1 MSLIFRDV
9 VCRQY
14 GEPSE
19 EVVEG
24 RLISVDSRL
33 SEGPSNTEVLGL
45 ADFWEKVNFVVGA
58 VWTHLEYRRMAA
70 KSVSTTGIY

>member
-1 MSLIFRDV
+1 MLYVDSMGNHQREGD
-9 VCRQY
+9 
-14 GEPSE
+14 
-19 EVVEG
+19 EG

-58 VWTHLEYRRMAA
+58 VWTHLE
-70 KSVSTTGIY
+70 